1 MCSRCD
7 KLLGGLCLPHER
19 SACPLRHA
27 LYCSLCASYGHDVRD
42 CPDDPSS
49 TSVAIASRL
58 ITIDDSEEAMAAFL
72 AEKGVVVP
80 KGRSLR
86 MAVEAYASQF
96 HRRVIYRPVASSSSS
111 KRNRPTQ

>member
-7 KLLGGLCLPHER
+7 KLLGGLCLSHER

-27 LYCSLCASYGHDVRD
+27 LYCSLCASYGHDLRD

-49 TSVAIASRL
+49 TAASRH
-58 ITIDDSEEAMAAFL
+58 IVIDDSEEAMAAFL
-72 AEKGVVVP
+72 AEKKVVVP

-86 MAVEAYASQF
+86 MAVEAYASQI

>member
-7 KLLGGLCLPHER
+7 KLLGGLCLPHEL

-27 LYCSLCASYGHDVRD
+27 LYCSLCASYGHDLRD

-49 TSVAIASRL
+49 SSQRL

-72 AEKGVVVP
+72 AEKKVVVP

-86 MAVEAYASQF
+86 IAMEAYASQI
-96 HRRVIYRPVASSSSS
+96 HHRVIYRAVASSSSS